1 MSSRR
6 VVASIWFT
14 SARRRGAMRVRW
26 DWLRSR
32 HRPPPARRLDAPTR
46 PERARARSET
56 RFASL
61 SACPRNG
68 AMQPYRSEAQ
78 GVFIM
83 LILRYFM
90 GAVFTL
96 RSKDCALQYWSW
108 RVISAGHE
116 RTMEN
121 EHEDDSEIRA
131 RQVCAWPGAG
141 RRPRTEH
148 RRRVVDG
155 GHCFVRPAMHPAL
168 RHVRRANGSV
178 LLSASLRILRTE
190 RVRATGLFPRC
201 DEVRRHRDLRVRK
214 AWRRADVAAAVAG
227 RGRNDRGFR
236 RCATR
241 ATLADDARRNTI
253 TLPAPSTHSPGV
265 GGGDCDPG

>member
-26 DWLRSR
+26 DWLRSQ
-32 HRPPPARRLDAPTR
+32 HRLPPARRLDAPTR

-56 RFASL
+56 RFASP
-61 SACPRNG
+61 SARL
-68 AMQPYRSEAQ
+68 AMVRCSRTGVKPKV
-78 GVFIM
+78 VFIM
-83 LILRYFM
+83 LILRHFM

-131 RQVCAWPGAG
+131 CQVCAWPGGG

-155 GHCFVRPAMHPAL
+155 GYCFVRPAMHPAL
-168 RHVRRANGSV
+168 RQFRCANRSV
-178 LLSASLRILRTE
+178 LLSHLLRTLRTE
-190 RVRATGLFPRC
+190 RVRATGLFPLC

-214 AWRRADVAAAVAG
+214 VWRRAAAGAAVVG
-227 RGRNDRGFR
+227 RARNDRGFR
-236 RCATR
+236 RCAIR
-241 ATLADDARRNTI
+241 ATLAGRCPPQRNHV
-253 TLPAPSTHSPGV
+253 PCAVHS
-265 GGGDCDPG
+265 C